1 MKIFTHVYNRM
12 MIWSGH
18 PHARYYLAGVSFA
31 ESSFFPI
38 PPDIMLISMGLAAP
52 RRAWYYA
59 FIATLFSVFGGIL
72 GYLIGYFFMDF
83 LEPYLLASHYAGAYL
98 HVKEWMDSA
107 GVFMVILASFSP
119 FPYKI
124 FTITAGAMKMPFLYP
139 FVLGSVL
146 GRGLRFFIVSSVLYF
161 AGEGLERRIRQF
173 IDWIGWAALT
183 ILILGYLIY
192 RWLSA

>member
-12 MIWSGH
+12 IIWSAH

-52 RRAWYYA
+52 KRAWYYA
-59 FIATLFSVFGGIL
+59 LIATLFSVFGGIL
-72 GYLIGYFFMDF
+72 GYLIGYFCMSFI
-83 LEPYLLASHYAGAYL
+83 EPYLLASHYALAYT
-98 HVKEWMDSA
+98 HMKQWMDSA
-107 GVFMVILASFSP
+107 SVLMVILASFSP

-124 FTITAGAMKMPFLYP
+124 FTITAGAMSMPFLVP
-139 FVLGSVL
+139 FVLGSFL

-161 AGEGLERRIRQF
+161 AGEGLERQIRRF
-173 IDWIGWAALT
+173 IDWIGWA
-183 ILILGYLIY
+183 ILGLLVLGYLVY
-192 RWLSA
+192 RWFHA